1 MTLLQV
7 LYLRRLHGL
16 TEAQASALA
25 VLVWGAGTARGSL
38 TWAAGK

>member
-1 MTLLQV
+1 MKRLRI

-25 VLVWGAGTARGSL
+25 VLVWG
-38 TWAAGK
+38 W

>member
-1 MTLLQV
+1 MNRLQI

-25 VLVWGAGTARGSL
+25 ALIWGC
-38 TWAAGK
+38 